1 VNCSVLCNLSVLIA
15 SRSLSI
21 LAGLRLRDF
30 GLPAL
35 MTHMHPSAPAEL
47 SALPQH
53 YDSRLIV
60 LSVIIA
66 IFASY
71 AALDLAGRTAA
82 SWGRVRLAWISGG
95 AIAMGLGIWSMHYI
109 GMLALSLPVRVL
121 YDLPTVFLSLLAA
134 VLSSA
139 LALWLVS
146 RDTLR
151 VAPLAAA
158 SLVMGAGI
166 SAMHYIGMAAM
177 RLPATCS
184 YDPRIVAASIVI
196 AIIVS
201 VVALLLAFRLRGA
214 SNEFNGGK
222 IASALLMGFAIASM
236 HYTGMASVSY
246 FPSFQMEGTSHAV
259 EVSSLGAVG
268 ISIVTVVVL
277 GVTAIT
283 SVLDRKLSA
292 QALQLA
298 ASQERYRL
306 LFERSLSAV
315 HRSTL
320 DGAILECNDACARIL
335 GYQSRTTLL
344 AASARIEFLDP
355 GVADAF
361 TSALSEHR
369 QVTDFEARVPC
380 PDGRPVWILENA
392 TLIEDPSGIPIVEGT
407 FLNIS
412 DRKEMERE
420 LTKTKELAEAA
431 SAAKGEFLAAMSHEI
446 RTPMN
451 GVIGMAD
458 LLLETELNAEQ
469 KEFAQTL
476 RHSAHA
482 LLAIINDILDFSKI
496 EAGKMTVE
504 PIPFNLAST
513 VDEIAELLHS
523 KTREKGLDFIVRYDP
538 ALPKRFNA
546 DPGRIRQILMNLL
559 GNAIKFTAKG
569 HVYLNIEADA
579 GNLGEAAASSETSPI
594 VVRVSVEDSGIG
606 ISEDKLGSVF
616 EKFTQADASTTRH
629 FGGTGLG
636 LSICVRLVELMGGKM
651 GVTSTVGKGSTFWFN
666 LPLPVDHSPDPDP
679 MLQVELSTLRFL
691 HVDDNITNRFV
702 LRERL
707 NHWHLRNS
715 EGASAQ
721 EGLELLR
728 SAVAE
733 NDPFHFA
740 ILDHEMPESDGE
752 TLARTIKADPQ
763 LKDTLL
769 IMLSSRGQ
777 RGDAKRMSEAGFAAY
792 LTKPLRQS
800 LLLDA
805 LRTVWANSRNP
816 STPALL
822 VTRHSLAE
830 AASPLSVT
838 VPVAPGA
845 AGPHI
850 LVVEDNAVNQM
861 VASRM
866 LQRLG
871 CRIDIAADGKKATE
885 MVLATSYDLIFMDCQ
900 MPVMDGYQAT
910 AEIRRAEVPGNRRVI
925 VAMTANA
932 MDSDRQRCLD
942 AGMDDYISKPVNKP
956 DVLAIL
962 KRHIPAWSAAQP
974 EPAAVLPHA

>member
-1 VNCSVLCNLSVLIA
+1 
-15 SRSLSI
+15 
-21 LAGLRLRDF
+21 
-30 GLPAL
+30 
-35 MTHMHPSAPAEL
+35 
-47 SALPQH
+47 
-53 YDSRLIV
+53 
-60 LSVIIA
+60 
-66 IFASY
+66 
-71 AALDLAGRTAA
+71 
-82 SWGRVRLAWISGG
+82 
-95 AIAMGLGIWSMHYI
+95 
-109 GMLALSLPVRVL
+109 
-121 YDLPTVFLSLLAA
+121 
-134 VLSSA
+134 
-139 LALWLVS
+139 
-146 RDTLR
+146 
-151 VAPLAAA
+151 
-158 SLVMGAGI
+158 
-166 SAMHYIGMAAM
+166 MHYIGMAAM

-196 AIIVS
+196 AVIVS

-214 SNEFNGGK
+214 SNAFNGGK
-222 IASALLMGFAIASM
+222 IASAVLMGLAIASM

-277 GVTAIT
+277 GITAIT

-335 GYQSRTTLL
+335 GYQSSATLL
-344 AASARIEFLDP
+344 AASARIDFLDP

-392 TLIEDPSGIPIVEGT
+392 TLIDDPSGVSIVEGT

-504 PIPFNLAST
+504 PIPFNLANT

-569 HVYLNIEADA
+569 HVYLNIEADV
-579 GNLGEAAASSETSPI
+579 GDPGEAPSS
-594 VVRVSVEDSGIG
+594 
-606 ISEDKLGSVF
+606 F
-616 EKFTQADASTTRH
+616 
-629 FGGTGLG
+629 
-636 LSICVRLVELMGGKM
+636 
-651 GVTSTVGKGSTFWFN
+651 
-666 LPLPVDHSPDPDP
+666 
-679 MLQVELSTLRFL
+679 
-691 HVDDNITNRFV
+691 
-702 LRERL
+702 
-707 NHWHLRNS
+707 
-715 EGASAQ
+715 
-721 EGLELLR
+721 
-728 SAVAE
+728 
-733 NDPFHFA
+733 
-740 ILDHEMPESDGE
+740 
-752 TLARTIKADPQ
+752 
-763 LKDTLL
+763 
-769 IMLSSRGQ
+769 
-777 RGDAKRMSEAGFAAY
+777 
-792 LTKPLRQS
+792 
-800 LLLDA
+800 
-805 LRTVWANSRNP
+805 
-816 STPALL
+816 
-822 VTRHSLAE
+822 
-830 AASPLSVT
+830 SVT